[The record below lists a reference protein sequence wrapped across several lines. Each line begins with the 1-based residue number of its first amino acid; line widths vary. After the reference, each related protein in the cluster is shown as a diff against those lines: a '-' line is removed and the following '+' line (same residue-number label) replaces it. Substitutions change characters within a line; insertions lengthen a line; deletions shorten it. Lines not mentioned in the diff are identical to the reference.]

1 MRSYGQRLQCWSA
14 LSGLGHT
21 AVQSGTDDR
30 AADGKRRKDNGKVIR
45 GDCESIA
52 DAAAECGVSISA
64 LNNIENDVTDPKLST
79 LVVIARALKVYVNQ
93 LFTVEKL

>member
-21 AVQSGTDDR
+21 LVKSGTDDR

-45 GDCESIA
+45 RDCESIA
-52 DAAAECGVSISA
+52 DAAAELGYDIG
-64 LNNIENDVTDPKLST
+64 
-79 LVVIARALKVYVNQ
+79 
-93 LFTVEKL
+93 